1 MDYIRVNIFMSE
13 LVDTDNFDI
22 FIPEKLIN
30 KVTIDYPFD
39 SDLLVRDNSV
49 EEYSDV
55 KYVFINK
62 SETQVLSFNLN
73 QNDGSLYGDGI
84 SGNIPGLKGNFTLS
98 SPAVS
103 QSGRVV
109 ISTYRRFIN
118 LPYQDCIINMIKVSP
133 NEEIGM

>member
-1 MDYIRVNIFMSE
+1 MDYIRINIFVSE
-13 LVDTDNFDI
+13 LIDSANFEV
-22 FIPEKLIN
+22 FIPEEFIS

-55 KYVFINK
+55 KYVLINK

-73 QNDGSLYGDGI
+73 QNDGTLHGNGI
-84 SGNIPGLKGNFTLS
+84 NGSIPGLKGSFTISNPL
-98 SPAVS
+98 VN

-109 ISTYRRFIN
+109 ISTSKRFIN
-118 LPYQDCIINMIKVSP
+118 LPYQDCIINIINGES
-133 NEEIGM
+133 

>member
-1 MDYIRVNIFMSE
+1 MDYIRINIFVSE
-13 LVDTDNFDI
+13 LIDSANFEV
-22 FIPEKLIN
+22 FIPEEFIS

-55 KYVFINK
+55 KYVLINK

-73 QNDGSLYGDGI
+73 QNDGTLH
-84 SGNIPGLKGNFTLS
+84 GNEINGSIPGLKGSFTISNPL
-98 SPAVS
+98 VN

-109 ISTYRRFIN
+109 ISTSKRFIN
-118 LPYQDCIINMIKVSP
+118 LPYQDCIINIINGES
-133 NEEIGM
+133 

>member
-1 MDYIRVNIFMSE
+1 MDYIRINIFVSK
-13 LVDTDNFDI
+13 LIDSANFGV
-22 FIPEKLIN
+22 FIPEEFIS

-73 QNDGSLYGDGI
+73 QNDGSLYGDRING
-84 SGNIPGLKGNFTLS
+84 SIPGLKGNFTLS
-98 SPAVS
+98 NPAVS

-109 ISTYRRFIN
+109 ISTYKRFIN
-118 LPYQDCIINMIKVSP
+118 LPYQDCIINIINGES
-133 NEEIGM
+133 